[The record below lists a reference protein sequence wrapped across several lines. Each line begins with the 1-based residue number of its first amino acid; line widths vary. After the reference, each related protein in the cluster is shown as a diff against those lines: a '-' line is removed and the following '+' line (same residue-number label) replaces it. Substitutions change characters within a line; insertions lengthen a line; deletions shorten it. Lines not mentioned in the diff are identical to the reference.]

1 MANILSEVF
10 ETYKSNMRF
19 VLFFSIPFVIAF
31 LIPLFAP
38 LPTYIS
44 SGGIFIR
51 SSSVISNLN
60 FVSVAIILI
69 AIFFSLLFISFAFV
83 AISLIVK
90 SRKTKSR
97 ISKRVMHDIERYISK
112 VFVLFIIYTFM
123 LLAVNVLGYLYGN
136 LELFTAVVGFFG
148 FIPLFYAPSAIV
160 VDNKGIGR
168 AVKDSIKLVISNPIY
183 FILWFVLISMT
194 ISVIDFVMIAITG
207 AYISM
212 YLTLILVSL
221 FVLPYFVIFQ
231 AEAYMRRFAILRH

>member
-1 MANILSEVF
+1 MTNILSEAF
-10 ETYKSNMRF
+10 QTYKSNLKF

-44 SGGIFIR
+44 AGGIFIR
-51 SSSVISNLN
+51 SSSVVGNLN
-60 FVSVAIILI
+60 FLSIAVILI

-90 SRKTKSR
+90 SRKTRSK
-97 ISKRVMHDIERYISK
+97 ISKRVMQDIERYISK
-112 VFVLFIIYTFM
+112 VFILLLIYTFI
-123 LLAVNVLGYLYGN
+123 LLAINVLGYLYGN
-136 LELFTAVVGFFG
+136 MGLITALVGFFG

-160 VDNKGIGR
+160 VDNKSMGR
-168 AVKDSIKLVISNPIY
+168 AVKDSIKLVVKNPGY
-183 FILWFVLISMT
+183 FILWFVLISIA
-194 ISVIDFVMIAITG
+194 ISIVDFIMIAVAG
-207 AYISM
+207 AYLSM

-221 FVLPYFVIFQ
+221 FILPYFVIFQ